1 MDFLPVAERYENR
14 APLAGTSAAIT
25 RVATVLFCIAAT
37 AGCAAPVN
45 SRSAPRSPA
54 AATRTTQAQ
63 AGPAGTTPPTLL
75 PPPGASETRQ
85 TTQQPSDSTPVFGA
99 EMTAL
104 WNAIVAG
111 DPALASDVFFPESA
125 YVQLKAL
132 SNDSSDYQ
140 NRLLGHFRLDV
151 LAAHELVAGGGPAQF
166 SRVVV
171 PPNAAWIGPAQCYN
185 RLGYWHVPGA
195 RLVYSQGGATR
206 SLGIASM
213 ISWRGYWYVVH
224 LGSVTPPAGQGVV
237 DAPASGVGPFVPTG
251 GC

>member
-1 MDFLPVAERYENR
+1 
-14 APLAGTSAAIT
+14 
-25 RVATVLFCIAAT
+25 
-37 AGCAAPVN
+37 
-45 SRSAPRSPA
+45 
-54 AATRTTQAQ
+54 
-63 AGPAGTTPPTLL
+63 
-75 PPPGASETRQ
+75 
-85 TTQQPSDSTPVFGA
+85 
-99 EMTAL
+99 MTAL

-171 PPNAAWIGPAQCYN
+171 PANAAWIGPAQCYN